1 MKICSRCG
9 AHQSDDR
16 NTCIDCGTMLGR
28 PLTEAEEREVNEDIS
43 DAITG
48 MSERTE
54 EFFVSP
60 ADRVIGIVSIVLSVL
75 MVILLNVY
83 GMEKKALESELP
95 ENLIGS
101 FGDHVIITGEGIVS
115 DAYAGHILDQ
125 KDALDHSMT
134 YCLIALV
141 CLIFSALL
149 FLVPRVMWFLGSL
162 RYRMWFD
169 GDPSPSDYYLIT
181 TKILKYAVYVIGLFC
196 AVGAMMGLMV
206 LL

>member
-1 MKICSRCG
+1 
-9 AHQSDDR
+9 
-16 NTCIDCGTMLGR
+16 CIDCGTMLGK
-28 PLTEAEEREVNEDIS
+28 PLTEAEKRAVNEEIS
-43 DAITG
+43 DTLHG

-54 EFFVSP
+54 EFYVSP
-60 ADRVIGIVSIVLSVL
+60 AERVIGIVSIVLSVL

-83 GMEKKALESELP
+83 SMEKNALEAQLP

-101 FGDHVIITGEGIVS
+101 FGDHVIITGEGIVN
-115 DAYAGHILDQ
+115 DAYADSVLDQ
-125 KDALDHSMT
+125 IDALDHAMT

-149 FLVPRVMWFLGSL
+149 FLVPKVMWFFDTL

-169 GDPSPSDYYLIT
+169 GDPSPSDYYLVT

-196 AVGAMMGLMV
+196 GIGAMMGLMV